1 MTNSLRCVLAAV
13 LTVMSTAWGRA
24 QDAPWPAGAVNLVV
38 PVAAGGPLDSVGRIL
53 ADALTKS
60 LSRQVVVVN
69 VAGAGGNL
77 GAASVARAKPDGM
90 SWLLTFDTVLT
101 VNPYLYKDMG
111 FNPDRDLVPAAS
123 IGESAL
129 VLAVNPK
136 NVTAATLA
144 ELIAGSRV
152 KPISFASSGVGTP
165 AHLALEYLRMSSGL
179 QGLHVPYRG
188 AAPALQ
194 DIVAG
199 AVDAGFIGVAPAIS
213 LIRSGA
219 LRALAVSSDARAPAI
234 PDVPSAAEAG
244 LVGFDANF
252 KFLLL
257 APSGVDAGISRD
269 FTRAVEKA
277 IESPDIAELLPEALC
292 RAKIRGGASRE
303 PVDRIRARKWAEVAS
318 WAGMRE
324 RN

>member
-1 MTNSLRCVLAAV
+1 MTNSVRCVLAGF
-13 LTVMSTAWGRA
+13 LMVMSTAWGRA
-24 QDAPWPAGAVNLVV
+24 QDAPWPVGPINLVV
-38 PVAAGGPLDSVGRIL
+38 PLAAGGPIDSVGRIL

-60 LSRQVVVVN
+60 LARQVVVVN
-69 VAGAGGNL
+69 IAGAGGNI
-77 GAASVARAKPDGM
+77 GAASVARAKPDGL

-101 VNPYLYKDMG
+101 VNPHLYKDMG
-111 FNPDRDLVPAAS
+111 FNPDRDLVPAAA

-144 ELIAGSRV
+144 DLIAGSRV
-152 KPISFASSGVGTP
+152 KPVSFASSGAGTP
-165 AHLALEYLRMSSGL
+165 AHLAYEYMRMSSGL

-199 AVDAGFIGVAPAIS
+199 AVDAGFIGVAPVIP

-219 LRALAVSSDARAPAI
+219 LRALAVSSDARVPGL
-234 PDVPSAAEAG
+234 PNVPSAAEAG

-252 KFLLL
+252 KILLL
-257 APSGVDAGISRD
+257 TPYGVDAGLSRD
-269 FTRAVEKA
+269 FTRAVEKV
-277 IESPDIAELLPEALC
+277 IKNPDIAELLRKLSVEPKFAEGPVVNQWIASE
-292 RAKIRGGASRE
+292 RG
-303 PVDRIRARKWAEVAS
+303 KWAEVAS
-318 WAGMRE
+318 WASMRD
-324 RN
+324 RK